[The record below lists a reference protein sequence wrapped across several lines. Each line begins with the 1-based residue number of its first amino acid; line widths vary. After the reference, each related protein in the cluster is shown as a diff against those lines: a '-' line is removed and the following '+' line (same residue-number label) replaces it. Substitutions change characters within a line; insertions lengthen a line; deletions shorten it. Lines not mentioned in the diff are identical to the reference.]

1 MLSENE
7 QGFVNVCGTS
17 SVHANSEAAEV
28 ADEIDRMIEKD
39 RSLIDEVEPTATYLF
54 SGDRATFAACPS
66 IGWDALSTQE
76 LRALRERGRNATK
89 SES

>member
-17 SVHANSEAAEV
+17 SVQANSEAAEV

-39 RSLIDEVEPTATYLF
+39 RSLIELSRTYGHLSFFQETGPLLLF
-54 SGDRATFAACPS
+54 D
-66 IGWDALSTQE
+66 W
-76 LRALRERGRNATK
+76 LRCAVHTGTK
-89 SES
+89 GL

>member
-1 MLSENE
+1 MLSKNE
-7 QGFVNVCGTS
+7 QGFANVCGTS

-39 RSLIDEVEPTATYLF
+39 RSLIDEVEPTATYL
-54 SGDRATFAACPS
+54 ATFAACPS

-76 LRALRERGRNATK
+76 LKGSERKRK
-89 SES
+89 KCYKI